1 MVAGHLQEK
10 KGYFYIVLN
19 LKDGKGARKTKWLP
33 TGLTVKGNKRKAE
46 AMLLTA
52 RQNYTSEIVTPEAKM
67 PFSEYMLHWLKTI
80 KADVEANTY
89 SGYQNVVKSRIVPYF
104 RCSGITLGELRAIHI
119 QEFYLYC
126 QTTLHVS
133 NNTIAHYHAN
143 LSHALR
149 YATQMALISSNPLER
164 VKRPKMVPHTPSF
177 YSLEET
183 ELLIQQSHG
192 DPIEFAVLMASFY
205 GLRRSE
211 IAGLCWQSI
220 DFVSNRI
227 TIDRTVIQARIDG
240 EMQIIEKKRTKNKS
254 SCRSLPLMP
263 QFKAYLLQQKARQEE
278 NRRLCGSCY
287 IDSDYIYVNDLGQ
300 PYRPDY
306 ITTHFAY
313 FLKKHGLRKITF
325 HELRHSCASLL
336 LKNGVSM
343 KEIQAWLGHSTYN
356 TTANYYAHLDASA
369 KKTVG
374 ETMANTLDI
383 SISLMPTATP

>member
-1 MVAGHLQEK
+1 
-10 KGYFYIVLN
+10 
-19 LKDGKGARKTKWLP
+19 
-33 TGLTVKGNKRKAE
+33 
-46 AMLLTA
+46 
-52 RQNYTSEIVTPEAKM
+52 
-67 PFSEYMLHWLKTI
+67 
-80 KADVEANTY
+80 
-89 SGYQNVVKSRIVPYF
+89 
-104 RCSGITLGELRAIHI
+104 
-119 QEFYLYC
+119 
-126 QTTLHVS
+126 
-133 NNTIAHYHAN
+133 
-143 LSHALR
+143 
-149 YATQMALISSNPLER
+149 
-164 VKRPKMVPHTPSF
+164 MVPHTPSF

-383 SISLMPTATP
+383 SISLMQTAAP